1 LRPRRH
7 ATGGAK
13 GGGGGG
19 GAKVGGSRHTQDVN
33 SSAAEQEENKPVNAP
48 VPKADARL
56 VAAGEA
62 RYTDDEPMPKDC
74 LYAAFAVSTQVSD

>member
-1 LRPRRH
+1 M
-7 ATGGAK
+7 
-13 GGGGGG
+13 
-19 GAKVGGSRHTQDVN
+19 N